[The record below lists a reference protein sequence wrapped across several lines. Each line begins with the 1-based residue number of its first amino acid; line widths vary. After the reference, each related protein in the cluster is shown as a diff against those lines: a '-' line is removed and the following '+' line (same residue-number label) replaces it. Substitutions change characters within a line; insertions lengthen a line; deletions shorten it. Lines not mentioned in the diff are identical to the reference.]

1 MLAAVATPIRAE
13 PMTPTSKSLVIER
26 LPDAQDPGRRA
37 MHALHGQLLANP
49 HDLALAI
56 RVARGEMA
64 QCRSLFDPR
73 ACGRAEA
80 TLGPWIGAEDP
91 PPDVLLLRGLL
102 RQTNHLFD
110 AALADLGRVLAIQ
123 PDNAQALLT
132 RAVVHEVRAEYAL
145 AQQDCGLARFHVG
158 EAAAVACLAGASSL
172 TGHAAITLTALKSI
186 DADPASPEAERLWAL
201 TVEGEVAARLGRNA
215 EAEDAF
221 KRARAIAP
229 DDAYLLGA
237 YADLLLGLDRPREVA
252 AMLADRTRID
262 PLLLRLAEAEER
274 LGAPNPSHVAQ
285 LAQSFETSQ
294 RRGDIV
300 HEREQARFALHV
312 QHQPDE
318 ALTIAVS
325 NWRVQ
330 REPADASI
338 LMEAAL
344 AAKRPEAAVAALAWY
359 RENKV
364 EDLAIAGLAR
374 QLAALAATGAQ

>member
-1 MLAAVATPIRAE
+1 
-13 PMTPTSKSLVIER
+13 
-26 LPDAQDPGRRA
+26 
-37 MHALHGQLLANP
+37 MHALHLQLLADPN
-49 HDLALAI
+49 DLSLAVG
-56 RVARGEMA
+56 VARGEMA
-64 QCRSLFDPR
+64 RCRTLFDPR

-80 TLGPWIGAEDP
+80 ALGPWIGAEDP

-110 AALADLGRVLAIQ
+110 AALADLGRVLTLQ

-145 AQQDCGLARFHVG
+145 AQQDCGLAWFHTG
-158 EAAAVACLAGASSL
+158 QAAAVACLAGASSL
-172 TGHAAITLTALKSI
+172 TGHATTTLTALKLS

-201 TVEGEVAARLGRNA
+201 TVEGEIAARLGRNA

-221 KRARAIAP
+221 RRARAIAP
-229 DDAYLLGA
+229 DDSYLLGA
-237 YADLLLGLDRPREVA
+237 YADLLLDLDRPREA
-252 AMLADRTRID
+252 AVMLADRTRID

-274 LGAPNPSHVAQ
+274 LGAPDPSHVAQ

-312 QHQPDE
+312 QQQPLD
-318 ALTIAVS
+318 ALTLAQS

-330 REPADASI
+330 REPADARI

-344 AAKRPEAAVAALAWY
+344 AAKQPAAASPAIAWY
-359 RENKV
+359 RGHNV
-364 EDLAIAGLAR
+364 EDLPIADLVR
-374 QLAALAATGAQ
+374 QLASLPDAATQ